1 MESLRHRWNAGRLRR
16 RPPVLTTC
24 ACMHMCMHMS
34 CACTCT
40 PCRCWGTR
48 TGLPRV
54 PYVSMRRTGQ
64 LALGV
69 VVVYGT
75 PYASQSRACRKQRAY
90 RVTTGGHYNNPLNV
104 SAKTRSRL
112 TEGVV
117 EGYNVKNRDAFGS
130 GLKKLLT
137 VMNHYAGECRRC
149 TAVFATAPQQV
160 PPPPPTPHLPYS
172 RAPRTA
178 EHRLH
183 ATSHPTARAAP
194 YPNLSPLYPTH
205 TTPTPAFLE

>member
-16 RPPVLTTC
+16 RPPVL
-24 ACMHMCMHMS
+24 
-34 CACTCT
+34 TCT

-75 PYASQSRACRKQRAY
+75 PYAYQSRACRKQRVY

-130 GLKKLLT
+130 GLKKLLA

-149 TAVFATAPQQV
+149 TAVFATAPQQA
-160 PPPPPTPHLPYS
+160 PPPPPTGAPSIPQSTALQSTAYTPPHTPLRRP
-172 RAPRTA
+172 
-178 EHRLH
+178 
-183 ATSHPTARAAP
+183 
-194 YPNLSPLYPTH
+194 LS
-205 TTPTPAFLE
+205 

>member
-1 MESLRHRWNAGRLRR
+1 MECWSPPSASTCVDMRMHMYAVPLLGHAY
-16 RPPVLTTC
+16 RPPAC
-24 ACMHMCMHMS
+24 ALRIYEAHRA
-34 CACTCT
+34 AC
-40 PCRCWGTR
+40 PG
-48 TGLPRV
+48 
-54 PYVSMRRTGQ
+54 SI
-64 LALGV
+64 
-69 VVVYGT
+69 VYGT
-75 PYASQSRACRKQRAY
+75 PYAYQSRACRKQRAY